1 MGRKPNTDERRAQIV
16 QALQQEMATKGY
28 ERASIKSI
36 AARAGLT
43 SGLVHY
49 HFTSKQDVLL
59 ALVDGLIEQADAAFE
74 LILASR
80 ASAANKL
87 AAFVSSRVG
96 LGAQADAAQ
105 VKAWVCILAETMGQP
120 KVRSRVARWIDSD
133 HARLEV
139 LLRANGDSEPKERAA
154 GVIAAI
160 VGSFSL
166 HAVQAKGIPP
176 GYAEKQILKM
186 LG

>member
-1 MGRKPNTDERRAQIV
+1 MGRKSNTDERRAQIV
-16 QALQQEMATKGY
+16 QALQQEMAATGY

-36 AARAGLT
+36 AVRAGLT

-49 HFTSKQDVLL
+49 HFKSKEDVLL
-59 ALVDGLIEQADAAFE
+59 ALIDGLIAQADAGFE

-96 LGAQADAAQ
+96 LGAHADAAQ

-120 KVRSRVARWIDSD
+120 KVRSRMARWIDSD
-133 HARLEV
+133 HARLEA
-139 LLRANGDSEPKERAA
+139 LLRANADTEPREKAA
-154 GVIAAI
+154 AVMAAI
-160 VGSFSL
+160 IGSFSL
-166 HAVQAKGIPP
+166 HAVHAKGIPP